1 MSFPTFLREL
11 GKLIHERAVI
21 SCIHPRLVAMDTV
34 NALANLNCAY
44 PGLRATSMA
53 AVLDHLDENPAQSIL
68 FISEHLQDGTGMDL
82 IRQVQ
87 RRDLNH
93 RCVLILTDNHDQTAQ
108 DMQDPVLSAV
118 VLDQNIGGPTCVL
131 TQALAAVN
139 RDERFVDPAIH
150 ICESTTAR
158 VEQLSDRELQVL
170 SLVADGL
177 TNREVGERMHL
188 AATTVRDHMQSVM
201 RKLQVSSRTGAAVAG
216 LRQGLLAT

>member
-1 MSFPTFLREL
+1 MSFPTFLHEL
-11 GKLIHERAVI
+11 GKLIQERAVI

-34 NALANLNCAY
+34 NELANLTCAY
-44 PGLRATSMA
+44 PGLSASSKA
-53 AVLDHLDENPAQSIL
+53 AVLDHLDNNPAQSIL
-68 FISEHLQDGTGMDL
+68 FISEHLQDGTGLDL
-82 IRQVQ
+82 IRQVR

-93 RCVLILTDNHDQTAQ
+93 RCVLILTDNHDQSAE

-139 RDERFVDPAIH
+139 RNERFVDPAIH
-150 ICESTTAR
+150 ICENTTVQ

-177 TNREVGERMHL
+177 SNKEVGERMHL
-188 AATTVRDHMQSVM
+188 ATTTVRDHLQSVM
-201 RKLQVSSRTGAAVAG
+201 RKLKVSSRTGAAVAG
-216 LRQGLLAT
+216 LRQGLLAA